1 MMLTLIRN
9 LLRKL
14 GFKSSK
20 DTLRSRLVDAVYSS
34 SADDFSLTDEEKQ
47 MIKNILHLNEVT
59 VSDIMVPRADIVS
72 VSRDITLDRLTEVIA
87 RHPFTRLVVYQKT
100 LDDVK
105 GFIHV
110 KDIYSL
116 MDAPNFS
123 IKSIIRKP
131 LLVVA
136 SMPIVHLLLLM
147 RRTQI
152 PIALVIDEYGGVDG
166 LLTTWDILREVLGEV
181 EESHE
186 PELSSMLRQLPDGSY
201 EADARLPIEEFSEL
215 FGVELSED
223 EKDDD
228 IDTIGGLIVWLA
240 GRVPDRC
247 ELIRHPAGVEFEIL
261 DANPRRVT
269 KVKMR
274 SVALEAEGKGSQPQ

>member
-1 MMLTLIRN
+1 MRTLLNN
-9 LLRKL
+9 LLKKIGL
-14 GFKSSK
+14 KGIP
-20 DTLRSRLVDAVYSS
+20 DTLRSRLVEAVYNTSHTDSS
-34 SADDFSLTDEEKQ
+34 LSEEEKQ
-47 MIKNILHLNEVT
+47 MIKNILHLNEIT
-59 VSDIMVPRADIVS
+59 VADIMIPRADIVS
-72 VSRDITLDRLTEVIA
+72 VSRDITLERLKEVIA
-87 RHPFTRLVVYQKT
+87 QNPFTRLVVYHKT

-110 KDIYSL
+110 KDIYQL
-116 MDAPNFS
+116 MDAKNFS
-123 IKSIIRKP
+123 LKSIIRKP
-131 LLVVA
+131 LLVVS

-166 LLTTWDILREVLGEV
+166 LLTTWDILREVLGDV

-186 PELSSMLRQLPDGSY
+186 PEISSMLHELPDGSF

-215 FGVELSED
+215 FGIELSKD

-228 IDTIGGLIVWLA
+228 IDTVGGLIVWLA
-240 GRVPDRC
+240 GRVPDRR
-247 ELIRHPAGVEFEIL
+247 ELIQHPAGVEFEIL

-274 SVALEAEGKGSQPQ
+274 TVVPELSASEDQG